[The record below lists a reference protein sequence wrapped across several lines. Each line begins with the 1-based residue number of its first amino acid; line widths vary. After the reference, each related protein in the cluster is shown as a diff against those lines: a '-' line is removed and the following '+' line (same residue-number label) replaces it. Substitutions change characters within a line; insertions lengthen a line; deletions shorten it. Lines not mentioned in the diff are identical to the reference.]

1 MENEIEIHRLF
12 EDLNSAYGFD
22 FTEYAKSSAI
32 RRVSY
37 FMEIHKIPTL
47 PDLTRVLL
55 RNENVFASFV
65 QEFTVNVTEMFRD
78 PGFYESLRANVI
90 KKLSS
95 YPVIK
100 IWIAGCSTGEEAY
113 STAIWLEEEGLLDR
127 SIIYA
132 TDLNPR
138 VVFMAKKGVY
148 NEELMQ
154 LYSKNYKEAGGKHS
168 LSDYYRADFG
178 SVIFDNRLKKHMVF
192 SVHNLVAD
200 TSFNEFQLI
209 LCRNVLIYFNQDLQN
224 RVFKLFHDSLCTFG
238 YLGLGSKESML
249 FSDNRHD
256 FVEVDRMR
264 KIFKRRY

>member
-1 MENEIEIHRLF
+1 MHRLF

-22 FTEYAKSSAI
+22 FTEYAKSSAM
-32 RRVSY
+32 RRVMY
-37 FMEIHKIPTL
+37 FMEIHKIPTIS
-47 PDLTRVLL
+47 DLTRILL
-55 RNENVFASFV
+55 RNEHVFASFV

-78 PGFYESLRANVI
+78 PEFYQALRQTVV

-113 STAIWLEEEGLLDR
+113 STAILLEEEGLLNR

-138 VVFMAKKGVY
+138 VVFLAKKGVY
-148 NEELMQ
+148 SQELME
-154 LYSKNYKEAGGKHS
+154 LYGKNYNEAGGKKS
-168 LSDYYRADFG
+168 LSDYYTADYG
-178 SVIFDNRLKKHMVF
+178 SVIFDSRLKKHMVF
-192 SVHNLVAD
+192 SVHNLAAD

-209 LCRNVLIYFNQDLQN
+209 LCRNVLIYFNQSLQN
-224 RVFKLFHDSLCTFG
+224 RVFNLFHDSLCTFG

-249 FSDNRHD
+249 FSDKRHD
-256 FVEVDRMR
+256 FVEVDRNR
-264 KIFKRRY
+264 KIFKRKY